1 MVNFVLHHL
10 NDDLSM
16 NVQGS
21 LDASAVALID
31 GSACAVFQVKLDDM
45 KAVFKYQ
52 TDSFD
57 ISNAD
62 ASDIKYYVYSN
73 AWPVGINVAHAM
85 MQGTDASGAANAMSV
100 EGGSY
105 DDDRNLLKHDFV
117 RYLAKRL
124 FNTIHGVDLFQNE
137 HQLLENIVL
146 HGNTIKGNITTKLAA
161 VDVSGSHA
169 SIVGD
174 NGSKYLTNATTGDE
188 NICRSIMRQ
197 LAAVSPQRFVDVSG
211 VTTIQPV
218 PFAVNDSLY
227 FKVTVKSD
235 PNQHSLTGVSAIEN
249 RVYNIRLLI
258 AATATTSN
266 TVVTDSTSHRPNYP
280 YGPA

>member
-10 NDDLSM
+10 NDELSM
-16 NVQGS
+16 NVAGS

-31 GSACAVFQVKLDDM
+31 GSACAVFQVNLADM

-57 ISNAD
+57 ISNVD
-62 ASDIKYYVYSN
+62 ATDIKYYVYSN

-137 HQLLENIVL
+137 TQLLENIVG
-146 HGNTIKGNITTKLAA
+146 HGHTIKGAITTKLA
-161 VDVSGSHA
+161 DVGVTGTNGSLTG
-169 SIVGD
+169 SD
-174 NGSKYLTNATTGDE
+174 GSKYLTNAATGDE

-258 AATATTSN
+258 VTAASN
-266 TVVTDSTSHRPNYP
+266 TVVSDSISDRPNYP

>member
-16 NVQGS
+16 NVAGI
-21 LDASAVALID
+21 LDASSVTLVD
-31 GSACAVFQVKLDDM
+31 GDACAVFQVSLADM

-62 ASDIKYYVYSN
+62 ATDVKYYVYPA

-85 MQGTDASGAANAMSV
+85 LQGTDASGAANPMTV

-105 DDDRNLLKHDFV
+105 SNDRNLLKHDFV
-117 RYLAKRL
+117 RYLAKKL
-124 FNTIHGVDLFQNE
+124 FNTIHGVDLFKNE
-137 HQLLENIVL
+137 TELLENIVG
-146 HGNTIKGNITTKLAA
+146 HGHTVKGNILSKLTA
-161 VDVSGSHA
+161 VGISGENVSLTGTNGGKYFTNA
-169 SIVGD
+169 DTGD
-174 NGSKYLTNATTGDE
+174 N

-197 LAAVSPQRFVDVSG
+197 LAAVSSSRFIDVSG

-218 PFAVNDSLY
+218 PFAVDDSLY
-227 FKVTVKSD
+227 FKVTVKAD
-235 PNQHSLTGVSAIEN
+235 PNQHTTVTGVAAIPD
-249 RVYNIRLLI
+249 RTYNIRLLI
-258 AATATTSN
+258 AATPSN
-266 TVVTDSTSHRPNYP
+266 TVVTDSVLHVPNYP
-280 YGPA
+280 YDVRT